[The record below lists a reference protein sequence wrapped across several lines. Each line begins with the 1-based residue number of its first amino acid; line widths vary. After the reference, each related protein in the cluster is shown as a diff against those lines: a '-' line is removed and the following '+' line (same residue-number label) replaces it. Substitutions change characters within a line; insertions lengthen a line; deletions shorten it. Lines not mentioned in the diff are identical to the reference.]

1 MSFLRAVE
9 EETHSPQAYSGM
21 GNSKQTLHI
30 NLVTSDLFLSHK
42 IELSVLK
49 KKKKSYWFEYGNLD
63 VGTRILCI
71 FSDHFSMHISSWLRL
86 HGLENTVFSHLT
98 VPLSRAS
105 LHVTETLYQHIMIAM
120 PYYLN

>member
-1 MSFLRAVE
+1 
-9 EETHSPQAYSGM
+9 M

-30 NLVTSDLFLSHK
+30 NLVTSDFFLSHK

-49 KKKKSYWFEYGNLD
+49 KKKFYWFEYGNLD

-71 FSDHFSMHISSWLRL
+71 FSDHFSVHISSWLRL
-86 HGLENTVFSHLT
+86 HGLENIFFSRLT

-120 PYYLN
+120 SYYLN

>member
-49 KKKKSYWFEYGNLD
+49 KKKE
-63 VGTRILCI
+63 ILLI
-71 FSDHFSMHISSWLRL
+71 
-86 HGLENTVFSHLT
+86 
-98 VPLSRAS
+98 
-105 LHVTETLYQHIMIAM
+105 
-120 PYYLN
+120 